1 MFKWGSLGRGYYMRA
16 KVKAALA
23 QMASTKSPAQ
33 NSEPVR
39 GTLTKPEPAPAPGTE
54 LTVTSAAG
62 GGGVAAA
69 GREAA
74 AGGARAIGVGAGGGG
89 AGGAG
94 GAGVGTTAAAV
105 DSARVV
111 VETRMHRVSRLQPTS
126 ALAHKPEPAIVGYY
140 HHVYTES
147 DNEPR
152 IAAFYRVRLGGQPDR
167 ST

>member
-39 GTLTKPEPAPAPGTE
+39 GTLTKPEPAPAPT
-54 LTVTSAAG
+54 
-62 GGGVAAA
+62 
-69 GREAA
+69 
-74 AGGARAIGVGAGGGG
+74 
-89 AGGAG
+89 
-94 GAGVGTTAAAV
+94 
-105 DSARVV
+105 RVV

-126 ALAHKPEPAIVGYY
+126 ALAHKPEPAMVGYY

-167 ST
+167 STQRD